1 MKESAIQRVRR
12 TQTGSKYVAEIIQD
26 FCAEEGKKRY
36 SVFDQLKLENQKQK
50 VGMSTKLGMRNA
62 NLHKGRYFITL
73 TVKILLFLLRFPLPF
88 HFSLS
93 FSLRIVRLA
102 RGEILHC
109 KINNE
114 QTRCRFLKRRHTSK
128 IFKYNLNRPKSNI
141 WITEV
146 YQLDKLK
153 YARRRKQTRYKL

>member
-1 MKESAIQRVRR
+1 MPFKECGERKTV
-12 TQTGSKYVAEIIQD
+12 SKYLAEIIQD

-36 SVFDQLKLENQKQK
+36 SVFDQLKLENPKQR
-50 VGMSTKLGMRNA
+50 VGMSTKLEMRNA
-62 NLHKGRYFITL
+62 NLHKGPHFITL

-102 RGEILHC
+102 RGEIIHC

-114 QTRCRFLKRRHTSK
+114 QTPSVSF
-128 IFKYNLNRPKSNI
+128 SNKTPHI
-141 WITEV
+141 KNI
-146 YQLDKLK
+146 
-153 YARRRKQTRYKL
+153 